1 MRKAILAGLLCVLV
15 SCTPRPPVSPS
26 NGTII
31 PTPAFWESVTP
42 IGEILADPSGYQ
54 GREVTILAYYR
65 GWDLLGEAGVGPP
78 LARSDV
84 AVADPTGCIY
94 IVPAGEEA
102 LKDIPLRPF
111 DREATE
117 TLLRLRGQVRRNP
130 RGQPYILVTKGEV
143 WNGLPARVLLRVR
156 RTGGIAGMDHELM
169 AMADGTLYFLD
180 RKNRLHVRWN
190 TTPDAVA
197 RAVEGLRPFRDQE
210 VGTPVPDGFAYAVT
224 IQEGEQI
231 WKAIFH
237 EGALP
242 AAADPALAP
251 IREWLR
257 EAMER
262 APDPTS
268 TPATHPEAVM
278 AAVRFLAMQLDLP
291 PRRSGS
297 SHGSRWT
304 GRTPLWDA
312 RSRGRC
318 MRRSSRRATWSSWK
332 PAGRPSASTPTGQG
346 NGPVAREPA
355 QGSRAASHPRT
366 RWGVK

>member
-1 MRKAILAGLLCVLV
+1 L
-15 SCTPRPPVSPS
+15 
-26 NGTII
+26 
-31 PTPAFWESVTP
+31 
-42 IGEILADPSGYQ
+42 
-54 GREVTILAYYR
+54 
-65 GWDLLGEAGVGPP
+65 DLLGEAGVGPP

-231 WKAIFH
+231 RKAIFH

-291 PRRSGS
+291 PEAIRVVAWEPLDWPDAALGCPEPGKVYAQILTPGYVVFLEARGETFRV
-297 SHGSRWT
+297 HTDRT
-304 GRTPLWDA
+304 GE
-312 RSRGRC
+312 
-318 MRRSSRRATWSSWK
+318 RAC
-332 PAGRPSASTPTGQG
+332 RP
-346 NGPVAREPA
+346 
-355 QGSRAASHPRT
+355 
-366 RWGVK
+366 

>member
-1 MRKAILAGLLCVLV
+1 
-15 SCTPRPPVSPS
+15 
-26 NGTII
+26 
-31 PTPAFWESVTP
+31 
-42 IGEILADPSGYQ
+42 
-54 GREVTILAYYR
+54 
-65 GWDLLGEAGVGPP
+65 
-78 LARSDV
+78 
-84 AVADPTGCIY
+84 
-94 IVPAGEEA
+94 VPAGEEA

-231 WKAIFH
+231 RKAIFH

-291 PRRSGS
+291 PEAIRVVAWEPVDWPDAALGCPEPGKVYAQILTPGYVVFLEARGETFRV
-297 SHGSRWT
+297 HTDRT
-304 GRTPLWDA
+304 GE
-312 RSRGRC
+312 
-318 MRRSSRRATWSSWK
+318 RAC
-332 PAGRPSASTPTGQG
+332 RP
-346 NGPVAREPA
+346 
-355 QGSRAASHPRT
+355 
-366 RWGVK
+366 

>member
-1 MRKAILAGLLCVLV
+1 M
-15 SCTPRPPVSPS
+15 
-26 NGTII
+26 
-31 PTPAFWESVTP
+31 
-42 IGEILADPSGYQ
+42 
-54 GREVTILAYYR
+54 TILAYYR

-117 TLLRLRGQVRRNP
+117 TLLRLRGQAWRNP

-231 WKAIFH
+231 RKAIFH

-291 PRRSGS
+291 PEAIRVVAWEPLDWPGAALGCPEPGKVYAQILTPGYVVFLEARGETFRV
-297 SHGSRWT
+297 HTDRT
-304 GRTPLWDA
+304 GE
-312 RSRGRC
+312 
-318 MRRSSRRATWSSWK
+318 RAC
-332 PAGRPSASTPTGQG
+332 RP
-346 NGPVAREPA
+346 
-355 QGSRAASHPRT
+355 
-366 RWGVK
+366 

>member
-1 MRKAILAGLLCVLV
+1 MRKAILAGLLCVFA
-15 SCTPRPPVSPS
+15 SCAPRPLVPPS

-31 PTPAFWESVTP
+31 PTPAFWESITP

-78 LARSDV
+78 LTRSDV

-94 IVPAGEEA
+94 IAPAGEEA
-102 LKDIPLRPF
+102 MKDIPLRPF

-117 TLLRLRGQVRRNP
+117 TLLRLHGQVRRSP

-180 RKNRLHVRWN
+180 RKNRLHVRWK

-197 RAVEGLRPFRDQE
+197 RTVEGLRPFLDQE

-224 IQEGEQI
+224 VQEGEQI
-231 WKAIFH
+231 RKVIFH
-237 EGALP
+237 EGTLP
-242 AAADPALAP
+242 GAADPALAP
-251 IREWLR
+251 LREWLR

-262 APDPTS
+262 APYPPPTP
-268 TPATHPEAVM
+268 TAHPDAVR
-278 AAVRFLAMQLDLP
+278 AAIRFLAMQLDLSP
-291 PRRSGS
+291 EAIRVIAWEPVDWPDAALGCPEPGKVYAQIITPGYVVFLEARGETFRV
-297 SHGSRWT
+297 HTDRT
-304 GRTPLWDA
+304 GE
-312 RSRGRC
+312 
-318 MRRSSRRATWSSWK
+318 RAC
-332 PAGRPSASTPTGQG
+332 RP
-346 NGPVAREPA
+346 
-355 QGSRAASHPRT
+355 
-366 RWGVK
+366 